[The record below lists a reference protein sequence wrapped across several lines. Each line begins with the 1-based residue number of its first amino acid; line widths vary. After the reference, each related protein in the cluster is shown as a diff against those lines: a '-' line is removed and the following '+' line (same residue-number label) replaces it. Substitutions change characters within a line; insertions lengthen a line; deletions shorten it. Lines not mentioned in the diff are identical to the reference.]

1 MSAEP
6 GPVAAALRAK
16 QRAYWRRNVWLTVV
30 LLLLWFVVTFVV
42 SFFAREL
49 NAVTVMG
56 FPLGFYMGAQGT
68 LIVYVVII
76 FVYARIMNRLDRQYG
91 IDAEER

>member
-6 GPVAAALRAK
+6 GPMSAAQRAK

>member
-6 GPVAAALRAK
+6 GPVSAVLRAK

>member
-6 GPVAAALRAK
+6 GPMSAALRAK

-91 IDAEER
+91 IDAEEC

>member
-91 IDAEER
+91 IDAEEC